1 MVATT
6 ADIEASL
13 TRVLCPCALA
23 MGHEVDMVSMGK
35 IENIAIADR
44 RATIRLIESP
54 MCFFIR
60 PITRSIEDA
69 VLEVAGIDEVKVEF
83 SGTTLWTPDLMRRET
98 GSGLAVADHPQA
110 RESKGE

>member
-1 MVATT
+1 MIATT

-23 MGHEVDMVSMGK
+23 MGHEMDMLSMGK
-35 IENIAIADR
+35 IENIAIADG

-69 VLEVAGIDEVKVEF
+69 VLEVAGIEEVKVEF
-83 SGTTLWTPDLMRRET
+83 SDTTLWTPDLMQRAA
-98 GSGLAVADHPQA
+98 GSSPAADDHRQA
-110 RESKGE
+110 RESRGE

>member
-23 MGHEVDMVSMGK
+23 MGHEMDMVSMGK
-35 IENIAIADR
+35 IENIAIADG

-69 VLEVAGIDEVKVEF
+69 VLDVTGIEEVKVEF
-83 SGTTLWTPDLMRRET
+83 SDTTLWTPDLMRRET
-98 GSGLAVADHPQA
+98 ESPPTAAEHRQA
-110 RESKGE
+110 REPKGE

>member
-1 MVATT
+1 MEAII
-6 ADIEASL
+6 ADVEASL
-13 TRVLCPCALA
+13 TKVLCPCALA
-23 MGHEVDMVSMGK
+23 MGHEMDLVSMAK
-35 IENIAIADR
+35 IENIAIADG

-83 SGTTLWTPDLMRRET
+83 SNTTLWTPDLMRRET
-98 GSGLAVADHPQA
+98 ESSPTVADHRQA
-110 RESKGE
+110 RESGGE